1 MEEEDARQLERVVAT
16 EAVTG
21 VTEPHPRDNPR
32 IVIQLTPPHSRRGSI
47 QEEKGAPDDEHI
59 EWVTCCSKS
68 SKGFVKFVVQLC
80 ICAFVLVFSATMIIL
95 NPDDDNS
102 IYFSLLSSI
111 LTLYIPAPCL
121 TK

>member
-1 MEEEDARQLERVVAT
+1 MEEEDAGQLERV
-16 EAVTG
+16 
-21 VTEPHPRDNPR
+21 TEPRNNQR
-32 IVIQLTPPHSRRGSI
+32 IVIQLTPPHSRRGSTVE
-47 QEEKGAPDDEHI
+47 EEKGAPDDEHI

-80 ICAFVLVFSATMIIL
+80 ICAFVLVFSAVMIIL
-95 NPDDDNS
+95 NPEEDNS

-111 LTLYIPAPCL
+111 LTLYIPAPSL

>member
-1 MEEEDARQLERVVAT
+1 MSDIEDAKQLERVV
-16 EAVTG
+16 
-21 VTEPHPRDNPR
+21 EPRNNQR
-32 IVIQLTPPHSRRGSI
+32 IVIQLTPPVSRRGSV
-47 QEEKGAPDDEHI
+47 QEEAIPADEHVH
-59 EWVTCCSKS
+59 WDTCCSKS

-95 NPDDDNS
+95 NPEDDNS

-111 LTLYIPAPCL
+111 LTLYIPAPSM

>member
-1 MEEEDARQLERVVAT
+1 MSDSEEIEDAKQLERVV
-16 EAVTG
+16 
-21 VTEPHPRDNPR
+21 EPRNQQR

-47 QEEKGAPDDEHI
+47 ATEENIPADEHI
-59 EWVTCCSKS
+59 HWDTCCSKS

-80 ICAFVLVFSATMIIL
+80 ICAFVLVFSAVMIIL

-111 LTLYIPAPCL
+111 LTLYIPAPSL

>member
-1 MEEEDARQLERVVAT
+1 MSDSEGIEDAKQLQRVV
-16 EAVTG
+16 
-21 VTEPHPRDNPR
+21 EPRNQQR
-32 IVIQLTPPHSRRGSI
+32 IVIQLTPPHSRRGSV
-47 QEEKGAPDDEHI
+47 QEEVIPADEHI
-59 EWVTCCSKS
+59 HWDTCCSKS

-80 ICAFVLVFSATMIIL
+80 ICAFVLVFSAVMIIL

-111 LTLYIPAPCL
+111 LTLYIPAPSL